1 LTRALEAQK
10 IATRLLFGGNLTRQ
24 PAYEEC
30 EFRAIGDLRNTDYVM
45 NSVFWIGVYPGL
57 TKEMLDFVAQT
68 IYAFASDT
76 KSLPT
81 LS

>member
-1 LTRALEAQK
+1 
-10 IATRLLFGGNLTRQ
+10 
-24 PAYEEC
+24 
-30 EFRAIGDLRNTDYVM
+30 M